1 MEGHLIALD
10 PTKNPEYASIL
21 EDQQGL
27 SQRSNE
33 LNSRLRRFARPLFRV
48 ARARKGLVAIGQ
60 EIANLQEDYK
70 RWHKRAADFLI
81 RPSLQFPAGSDALAS
96 FLHFSSLLRDRVT
109 ALHWNISTL
118 EENYAR
124 RMGQI
129 QDQRNL
135 LLALSGIAVSLIGL
149 AASLFCG

>member
-10 PTKNPEYASIL
+10 GTQNPEYASIV
-21 EDQQGL
+21 EDEQEL
-27 SQRSNE
+27 SRRSNE
-33 LNSRLRRFARPLFRV
+33 LNDRLLRLTRPLFRV
-48 ARARKGLVAIGQ
+48 VRARKELLDIGKG
-60 EIANLQEDYK
+60 ITNLQEDYS
-70 RWHKRAADFLI
+70 RWHKRAADFLM
-81 RPSLQFPAGSDALAS
+81 RPFFQFPAESDAHAS

-129 QDQRNL
+129 HDQRNL
-135 LLALSGIAVSLIGL
+135 LLALCGILISLIGL
-149 AASLFCG
+149 AASLLCG